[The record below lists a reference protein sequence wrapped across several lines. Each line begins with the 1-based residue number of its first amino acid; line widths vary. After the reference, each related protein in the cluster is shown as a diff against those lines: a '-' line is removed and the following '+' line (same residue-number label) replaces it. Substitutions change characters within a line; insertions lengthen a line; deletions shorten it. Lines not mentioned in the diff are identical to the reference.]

1 MERYDFAAVTTIMN
15 HYISEDKEL
24 NQLDFVYLLFADFIT
39 SHIEED
45 VDFDNGLVCRWLN
58 GIARVSPRITSHY
71 MDNKNK
77 QNLVDNIQQQ
87 IIPMMYDSG
96 MACQK
101 IYDLILY
108 DNDISEKQ
116 KQKLMKY
123 YPCKDIS
130 DEANLIAEALCF
142 GMTRTFIKKTSE
154 NKKLLSSGNF
164 SPTISDFIME
174 GDVPKSCR
182 YFCGREKEI
191 EQLHE
196 LLVKE
201 RKIFLHGIAGIGKSE
216 LVKAYTKKYKKNYR
230 NILYIPYSGSLKK
243 NITDL
248 DFVDDLQE
256 DNEEERFRKHNRFL
270 RSLKEDT
277 LLIIDNFNVT
287 AERDNLLPVTMKYRC
302 RVVFTTRSRLD
313 NYVCMQLDEITE
325 IETLFQLMS
334 CYYSC
339 AEKYHSIL
347 LQIIET
353 VHNHT
358 LAVELAARLLEKG
371 ILEPS
376 ELLIKLRE
384 EKAALNTSDKISITK
399 DGKAIKN
406 TYYEHI
412 HILFSLYQLSEQEQN
427 VMCNVAMIPF
437 TGISARLFAKWLKL
451 SNLNTVNDLIE
462 MGFIAPKTVQSI
474 ALHPM
479 IQEIAVADTKPSI
492 KKCQTLCQSLQ
503 QTCLLH
509 GKDVAYHK
517 IMFQTIEN
525 LILLTEKDDILYYLR
540 FLEDVFPYMEKY
552 HYEIGMKK
560 ILHEMSQILEKSFG
574 EIKDKVLYLDYCAA
588 CEKKTDKAIQLEKQA
603 LSLLTEINVDN
614 AHLAANIYANL
625 GALYREVGQIKYA
638 KQHMKTG
645 ITILEQYNLTYM
657 NDSIAQICNYA
668 ILLMELGEA
677 ERGLTAL
684 RKLARIVKNYN
695 LEFSSDYAAIQ
706 EAMAHICLLQGN
718 VSEATSHFKKA
729 IQIYEVV
736 WENEP
741 ELIEEKYQE
750 IQQLYPQAGIVMAK
764 SIQL

>member
-1 MERYDFAAVTTIMN
+1 
-15 HYISEDKEL
+15 
-24 NQLDFVYLLFADFIT
+24 
-39 SHIEED
+39 
-45 VDFDNGLVCRWLN
+45 
-58 GIARVSPRITSHY
+58 
-71 MDNKNK
+71 
-77 QNLVDNIQQQ
+77 
-87 IIPMMYDSG
+87 
-96 MACQK
+96 
-101 IYDLILY
+101 
-108 DNDISEKQ
+108 
-116 KQKLMKY
+116 
-123 YPCKDIS
+123 
-130 DEANLIAEALCF
+130 
-142 GMTRTFIKKTSE
+142 
-154 NKKLLSSGNF
+154 
-164 SPTISDFIME
+164 
-174 GDVPKSCR
+174 
-182 YFCGREKEI
+182 
-191 EQLHE
+191 
-196 LLVKE
+196 
-201 RKIFLHGIAGIGKSE
+201 
-216 LVKAYTKKYKKNYR
+216 
-230 NILYIPYSGSLKK
+230 
-243 NITDL
+243 
-248 DFVDDLQE
+248 
-256 DNEEERFRKHNRFL
+256 
-270 RSLKEDT
+270 
-277 LLIIDNFNVT
+277 
-287 AERDNLLPVTMKYRC
+287 
-302 RVVFTTRSRLD
+302 
-313 NYVCMQLDEITE
+313 MQLDEITE
-325 IETLFQLMS
+325 IETLLQLMS
-334 CYYSC
+334 CYYSY
-339 AEKYHSIL
+339 AEEHRPIL

-353 VHNHT
+353 VHSHT

-376 ELLIKLRE
+376 ELLIKLKQ
-384 EKAALNTSDKISITK
+384 EKAAPNISDKIGITK
-399 DGKAIKN
+399 DGKSIKD
-406 TYYEHI
+406 TYYGHI
-412 HILFSLYQLSEQEQN
+412 HLLFSLYQLSEQEQN

-437 TGISARLFAKWLKL
+437 TGISARLLAKWLKL
-451 SNLNTVNDLIE
+451 SNLNIVNDLIE
-462 MGFIAPKTVQSI
+462 MGFIAPKSVQAI

-479 IQEIAVADTKPSI
+479 IQEIAVTDTKSSI

-509 GKDVAYHK
+509 GKDVVYHK

-525 LILLTEKDDILYYLR
+525 LILLAEKDDMLYYLR

-729 IQIYEVV
+729 VQIYEVV